1 MEKVINLFNGR
12 HDFASFIPKSK
23 SKLGKESEEFVDTI
37 RVMEVFEFKKLNDFV
52 WINEEKINSNI
63 SLWIFNIKAKS
74 YFYNQVSRLLC
85 HPN

>member
-23 SKLGKESEEFVDTI
+23 LGKENEETVDTV
-37 RVMEVFEFKKLNDFV
+37 RVMEIFEFKKLNDFV
-52 WINEEKINSNI
+52 SINEEKIDSNI

-74 YFYNQVSRLLC
+74 FFYNQVSRLSC
-85 HPN
+85 HLN